1 MSKVGAD
8 GSPIYSTT
16 RLKYYYV
23 PGSVHGMMD
32 TAEINIEK
40 VSWSSYWWVETD
52 NQQIHVWVGVCVS
65 INVTR

>member
-1 MSKVGAD
+1 MFLIIQINIMSKVGAD

-40 VSWSSYWWVETD
+40 VS
-52 NQQIHVWVGVCVS
+52 
-65 INVTR
+65 

>member
-1 MSKVGAD
+1 MVLIIQINMLSKVRVD

-32 TAEINIEK
+32 TADINMEK
-40 VSWSSYWWVETD
+40 VS
-52 NQQIHVWVGVCVS
+52 
-65 INVTR
+65 